1 MPEQLHRA
9 SGNRSE
15 VTVQVDT
22 SPFVLQGVQSA
33 LHGRRRHAQG
43 RVEHGLSHQQPRVR
57 LAVAQIKFLQ
67 QSISYVWRLLLMR
80 RVDFMFHGCNAVSP
94 TCTTEQGQS
103 FDARQKR
110 TGGYMS

>member
-9 SGNRSE
+9 PGNRGE
-15 VTVQVDT
+15 VTVQVDA
-22 SPFVLQGVQSA
+22 SPLILQGVQPT

-43 RVEHGLSHQQPRVR
+43 RVKHCLPHQQPHVR

-67 QSISYVWRLLLMR
+67 QSSNYVWRQLLMR
-80 RVDFMFHGCNAVSP
+80 RVDFMFKCNVVSP
-94 TCTTEQGQS
+94 TCATEQEQS

-110 TGGYMS
+110 TGGYMI

>member
-15 VTVQVDT
+15 VTVQVDM
-22 SPFVLQGVQSA
+22 SPFIVQCVQST

-43 RVEHGLSHQQPRVR
+43 RVKQCLSHQQPRVR

-67 QSISYVWRLLLMR
+67 ESSNYVGRLLMR
-80 RVDFMFHGCNAVSP
+80 RVGFGVNVSP
-94 TCTTEQGQS
+94 TCATEQDQS
-103 FDARQKR
+103 FDAM
-110 TGGYMS
+110 TGGYMI